1 MVRDSKNYYNPRKG
15 IAPRILFSGGQ
26 GNFTETWE
34 ESEAVIFARRAEELG
49 VNREAI
55 LVETASSNTGENI
68 KNSHR
73 LLKEKGLLPKRIIL
87 VQKPFMERRYHTI
100 TAKIKYASGFLLCRT
115 IATFTKQWPDGIDDV
130 RVTSPQ
136 IPLDQYPNVHL
147 SKEDILNTMVGD
159 LQRIVEYPRLG
170 FQSTHDVP
178 EIVLTAM
185 QSLIDMGYTKHL
197 LQM

>member
-1 MVRDSKNYYNPRKG
+1 MRLPAPIQEKTSKTPTGCSKRKDFCQRGLSLFRSPLWSAG
-15 IAPRILFSGGQ
+15 ITPSRPK
-26 GNFTETWE
+26 
-34 ESEAVIFARRAEELG
+34 
-49 VNREAI
+49 
-55 LVETASSNTGENI
+55 SNM
-68 KNSHR
+68 
-73 LLKEKGLLPKRIIL
+73 
-87 VQKPFMERRYHTI
+87 QMF
-100 TAKIKYASGFLLCRT
+100 FLLCRT

-136 IPLDQYPNVHL
+136 IPMDQYPNDHL